1 MAHRVVTG
9 VLRVLRALAPLLAA
23 APRDGA
29 VPPVRSRRRLRGA
42 FRRLPLIGAGWR
54 RARRQARGGGTGPGT
69 CPAPVSSSD
78 ASGAGAVPGDA
89 DRTNGQAADRGPAP
103 RAAID
108 GEPAPDDTSASAR
121 HPGVQKDG
129 PARKDGPGQGDSSP
143 DETRP
148 ESVEPPHETADS
160 HPADPEP
167 LRAGRPPRGVSVLL
181 PPVVSHDRAAI
192 AVDGGAVGGVTV
204 RMATVRGRGH
214 MQSGEGRQD
223 AFAFHTDDELPW
235 LVAVVADGV
244 STATHAAA
252 ASSEAVASAGRLV
265 IDGLR
270 NGPPDG
276 PLWWQDVFERTAED
290 ITRRTGSLPPD
301 EAAGRRWRMFAPG
314 PPATTLAVLIASR
327 TPSAD
332 PRLFGAVVGDSR
344 VLRLRDGAW
353 SALLDAR
360 PTGGRGAGDERVQ
373 TLPQRPHALRTVAT
387 EWLPGEVLVLA
398 TDGFADAIGARS
410 PLTLALGARWQHPPS
425 LLGFLRDVDFRK
437 ATYNDD
443 RTVVALW
450 PENADTAVP

>member
-54 RARRQARGGGTGPGT
+54 RARRQARGGGTGPGAY
-69 CPAPVSSSD
+69 PALVSSSD
-78 ASGAGAVPGDA
+78 ASGTDGVPAVA
-89 DRTNGQAADRGPAP
+89 DRPTEQAAADAPAP
-103 RAAID
+103 RATID

-129 PARKDGPGQGDSSP
+129 PAQEDSPP
-143 DETRP
+143 DQAPDAPRP
-148 ESVEPPHETADS
+148 ESVEPRHETADS

-167 LRAGRPPRGVSVLL
+167 LWAGRPPRGVAVLL

-244 STATHAAA
+244 STAMHAAA
-252 ASSEAVASAGRLV
+252 ASSEAAASAGRLV
-265 IDGLR
+265 IDKLR
-270 NGPPDG
+270 SGPPDG
-276 PLWWQDVFERTAED
+276 PLWWQDVCERTAEE
-290 ITRRTGSLPPD
+290 ITRRTESLPPD

-327 TPSAD
+327 TPAED

-387 EWLPGEVLVLA
+387 EWQPGEVLVLA